1 MSNEE
6 KYGFTRQYHV
16 LLTDKQK
23 IQHEKALKTQNALF
37 QYALKYL
44 FKTYG
49 VKHIGRPMP
58 FSQKPIQYVLNKI
71 KTGFI
76 KDKYGLARWKKS
88 VLFLSSHSADEF
100 LKTVYT
106 NFSQYRKRLVKA
118 DKSMDEKARYNFKM
132 NVTKDKYGK
141 HKNQLHKSWY
151 RKGSI
156 NFLRNGASFRTITSQ
171 KLPEDSKGGIRIEDK
186 HTDNHTFLTIAD
198 FGTVEVIE
206 DLSEL
211 NLKDIALTKIKKL
224 PDGSYR
230 LQLTFSLPR
239 KKQKSRTIQGFDWNM
254 AGNEAFCSSDGKR
267 IKVSDRTIKRA
278 DEYEQKINAI
288 KSARDLEGNAH
299 GQSKLYRKLDRRQQK
314 LNAKRSNMLTNEYRH
329 LVHEVVDDCDTIV
342 VEKLDA
348 YEMRKR
354 GKGSAQSKGINRRL
368 AVLKP
373 YELMTILE
381 SLVKKQNKRFVKVDS
396 FWTSKA
402 CHDCGYINK
411 DLKVGQKE
419 WQCPSCKKTVDRDL
433 NAARNI
439 LDWGI
444 HPEHHAKLK
453 KAAEEG
459 KNLSPSS
466 LVTEV

>member
-76 KDKYGLARWKKS
+76 KDKYGSARWKKS

-156 NFLRNGASFRTITSQ
+156 NFLRNSASFRTITSQ

-186 HTDNHTFLTIAD
+186 H
-198 FGTVEVIE
+198 
-206 DLSEL
+206 
-211 NLKDIALTKIKKL
+211 
-224 PDGSYR
+224 
-230 LQLTFSLPR
+230 
-239 KKQKSRTIQGFDWNM
+239 
-254 AGNEAFCSSDGKR
+254 
-267 IKVSDRTIKRA
+267 
-278 DEYEQKINAI
+278 
-288 KSARDLEGNAH
+288 
-299 GQSKLYRKLDRRQQK
+299 
-314 LNAKRSNMLTNEYRH
+314 
-329 LVHEVVDDCDTIV
+329 
-342 VEKLDA
+342 
-348 YEMRKR
+348 
-354 GKGSAQSKGINRRL
+354 
-368 AVLKP
+368 
-373 YELMTILE
+373 
-381 SLVKKQNKRFVKVDS
+381 
-396 FWTSKA
+396 
-402 CHDCGYINK
+402 
-411 DLKVGQKE
+411 
-419 WQCPSCKKTVDRDL
+419 
-433 NAARNI
+433 
-439 LDWGI
+439 
-444 HPEHHAKLK
+444 
-453 KAAEEG
+453 
-459 KNLSPSS
+459 
-466 LVTEV
+466 

>member
-156 NFLRNGASFRTITSQ
+156 NFLRNSASFRTITSQ

-211 NLKDIALTKIKKL
+211 NLKDIALTGTWL
-224 PDGSYR
+224 AMRLFAHQTASGSRY
-230 LQLTFSLPR
+230 QTP
-239 KKQKSRTIQGFDWNM
+239 Q
-254 AGNEAFCSSDGKR
+254 SS
-267 IKVSDRTIKRA
+267 
-278 DEYEQKINAI
+278 E
-288 KSARDLEGNAH
+288 
-299 GQSKLYRKLDRRQQK
+299 
-314 LNAKRSNMLTNEYRH
+314 LTNMSRRSMQ
-329 LVHEVVDDCDTIV
+329 LSQRVIW
-342 VEKLDA
+342 K
-348 YEMRKR
+348 EMPT
-354 GKGSAQSKGINRRL
+354 GKASCIA
-368 AVLKP
+368 
-373 YELMTILE
+373 
-381 SLVKKQNKRFVKVDS
+381 SLTADS
-396 FWTSKA
+396 RS
-402 CHDCGYINK
+402 
-411 DLKVGQKE
+411 
-419 WQCPSCKKTVDRDL
+419 
-433 NAARNI
+433 
-439 LDWGI
+439 
-444 HPEHHAKLK
+444 
-453 KAAEEG
+453 
-459 KNLSPSS
+459 
-466 LVTEV
+466 